1 MPHGSYAKTGNGTVR
16 SLIVK
21 VSSFLEKE
29 LKKCNHSAK
38 VTAKSAITE
47 KRQGKRRGGSAK
59 KELKKCYQNRKMIA
73 ESAIKIEIFYHILS
87 SLSIS
92 AGF

>member
-1 MPHGSYAKTGNGTVR
+1 
-16 SLIVK
+16 

-29 LKKCNHSAK
+29 LKKSYHSAK
-38 VTAKSAITE
+38 VIAKITITE
-47 KRQGKRRGGSAK
+47 KRQGKKRGCPTK

-73 ESAIKIEIFYHILS
+73 KSAIKIEIFYHILS
-87 SLSIS
+87 SLYIS